1 LKFFQQPT
9 FIAGFKVM
17 LDSSPGIIAWSLV
30 TSISLLSAGLSPT
43 HTFWFNILVYAGSSQ
58 LAVMPLIAGD
68 YPFWTVWLTALIVM
82 SRFVIFSA
90 VLQPHFQRYSFWQ
103 RLGIGGLNTDMSFA
117 KFIEKF
123 PSPENPHGSQVQLLY
138 FIGMVLAHWFFWQIG
153 ALIAIFGGSYIPSSW
168 GLGFAG
174 PLALIALIIPAITH
188 KTAVISALTAAV
200 TCVLT
205 INLPYRLTIV
215 CSVIAGVMAAVLV
228 DKQSQKKS
236 V

>member
-1 LKFFQQPT
+1 
-9 FIAGFKVM
+9 M
-17 LDSSPGIIAWSLV
+17 LESSPGIIAWSLV
-30 TSISLLSAGLSPT
+30 TSISLLGAGLSPLD
-43 HTFWFNILVYAGSSQ
+43 TFWFNILVYAGSSQ

-90 VLQPHFQRYSFWQ
+90 VIQPHFKHYSFWQ
-103 RLGIGGLNTDMSFA
+103 RMGIGGLNTDMSFA

-123 PSPENPHGSQVQLLY
+123 PSPDNSQGKQVELLY
-138 FIGMVLAHWFFWQIG
+138 FMGMVLSHWFFWQIG
-153 ALIAIFGGSYIPSSW
+153 ALIAILFGSYIPISW

-174 PLALIALIIPAITH
+174 PLALIALIIPAIKH
-188 KTAVISALTAAV
+188 KTAVISALAAAG

-228 DKQSQKKS
+228 DKQSQKKNI
-236 V
+236 